1 LKIVRYWCVR
11 NSFVFAGR
19 VSAEYAALDIFIK
32 FILTTLMAGEYI
44 MVMDTKKILAP
55 LPIGKSFFDRLIED
69 GSYYVDKTLFVRDI
83 LDKGANV
90 ILCTRPRRFGKT
102 LNQTM
107 LKCFFE
113 DTSRVGGKDT
123 RALFR
128 GLKIESA
135 GERYMEH
142 QGKYPVIFL
151 SFKEAKRDTFE
162 RSCAQLK
169 DDVTA
174 EFCRHGYVREK
185 MMPGKELELF
195 ERLLSGCGSFGD
207 YAVSLKFLCK
217 CLENYYGRKA
227 IILIDEYD
235 VPLENSWSRGFY
247 DNMVD
252 FIRPLLSSALKDN
265 PHLQF
270 AVMTGC
276 LRISRESIF
285 TGLNNLEV
293 ISILSKDYSEY
304 FGFTQGEMDSM
315 FAYYGLESKTQ
326 TARDWYNGYLF
337 GNTEVYNPWSS
348 VQVVSS
354 WVTYID
360 ELPKPYWVNSSG
372 NDIVRTL
379 IDKTDS
385 EVRAEL
391 ETLMSG
397 GTISKVVH
405 EDITY
410 DEIYNSADNLWN
422 FMFFTG
428 YLKKTGERLEGV
440 KKVLDLSIP
449 NLELQ
454 YIYETKIQEWFN
466 ERIKQKDFRKFYE
479 AILSGDAKTVQEE
492 LGEFLLD
499 TISYLDGQ
507 EDFYHGVML
516 GLLSGLKNFLS
527 KSNRETGLGRCDIV
541 LRHIS
546 GRGKAILF
554 ELKWTPDMRKIEEK
568 CEEALRQIEDGKYAE
583 ELEMECYTDIVK
595 YGVAFCKKSCEV
607 RRGK

>member
-1 LKIVRYWCVR
+1 
-11 NSFVFAGR
+11 
-19 VSAEYAALDIFIK
+19 
-32 FILTTLMAGEYI
+32 
-44 MVMDTKKILAP
+44 MDTKKILAP

-207 YAVSLKFLCK
+207 CAASLKFLCK

-276 LRISRESIF
+276 LRISKESIF

-293 ISILSKDYSEY
+293 ISILTKDYSEY

-428 YLKKTGERLEGV
+428 YLKKTGERLDGV

-449 NLELQ
+449 NLELR
-454 YIYETKIQEWFN
+454 YIYETKIQEWFR
-466 ERIKQKDFRKFYE
+466 ERIKRKDFRKFYE
-479 AILSGDAKTVQEE
+479 AVLSGDAETVQEE

-499 TISYLDGQ
+499 TISYLDGR

-527 KSNRETGLGRCDIV
+527 KSNREAGLGRCDIV

-568 CEEALRQIEDGKYAE
+568 CEEALKQIEDGKYAE
-583 ELEMECYTDIVK
+583 ELERECYTDIVK